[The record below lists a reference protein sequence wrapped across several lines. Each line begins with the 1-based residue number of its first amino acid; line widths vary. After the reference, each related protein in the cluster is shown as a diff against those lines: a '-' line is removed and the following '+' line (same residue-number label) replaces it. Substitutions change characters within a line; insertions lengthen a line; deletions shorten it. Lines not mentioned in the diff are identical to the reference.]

1 MSVTQLRLIE
11 EVQEEQ
17 EFTFDDFWAL
27 YPRRVAKKAARTA
40 WDRISSKQHQI
51 ILESL
56 FEWARIWNGRDLD
69 YIPHPASWL
78 NGERWEDDFP
88 PGHKPYAAARQQEE
102 KNVEMGERKAMPKHV
117 LDAIK
122 RMRQ

>member
-1 MSVTQLRLIE
+1 MTVTQLRLVEE
-11 EVQEEQ
+11 EVTEL
-17 EFTFDDFWAL
+17 TFDDFWAL
-27 YPRRVAKKAARTA
+27 YPRRVAKKAARIA
-40 WDRISSKQHQI
+40 WDRIPSKQHQI

-88 PGHKPYAAARQQEE
+88 PGHKPYASRQQEE
-102 KNVEMGERKAMPKHV
+102 KNVETGERKAMPQHV
-117 LDAIK
+117 IDAIK

>member
-11 EVQEEQ
+11 EVREEQ
-17 EFTFDDFWAL
+17 EFTFNDFWAL
-27 YPRRVAKKAARTA
+27 YPRRVAKKAARIA
-40 WDRISSKQHQI
+40 WDRIPSKQHQI

-69 YIPHPASWL
+69 YIPHPATWL

-88 PGHKPYAAARQQEE
+88 PGHKPYAARQQEE
-102 KNVEMGERKAMPKHV
+102 KNVETGERKAMPQHV
-117 LDAIK
+117 IDAIK
-122 RMRQ
+122 RMRP